1 MITLNGISVPVTK
14 FPDGTHQVWKL
25 PQDAFHPVVNAEHFI
40 EWKYENDAEIFQ
52 IVQLVDLIREV
63 SEEKDISLMLPYFPY
78 GRQDKPVANDATFAK
93 RSFVLILDLC
103 QFKKIYT
110 WDIHSDVGNPY
121 NLVNTLPHLHGL
133 QDALQPRTIIFPDKG
148 SFDRYFYLVESKGTL
163 LRVAAE
169 KIRDAATGKI
179 VQITLPDITLIDPP
193 VLMID
198 DICDGGATFVELSD
212 MLQKFGIQKHDIHL
226 FVTHGIFSKGT
237 EYMFRHYFGRIFTIK
252 GEVNESSTLHGC
264 L

>member
-1 MITLNGISVPVTK
+1 MISLNGLAVPVTK

-25 PQDAFHPVVNAEHFI
+25 RQEAFHPNVHGHMI

-52 IVQLVDLIREV
+52 LVQLVELVRAV
-63 SEEKDISLMLPYFPY
+63 AKEKEISLLLPYFPY
-78 GRQDKPVANDATFAK
+78 GRQDKPVANEATFAK
-93 RSFVLILDLC
+93 RSFVRILELC
-103 QFKKIYT
+103 EFRKIYT
-110 WDIHSDVGNPY
+110 WDIHSEEYNPH

-133 QDALQPRTIIFPDKG
+133 QDEIQPRTVIFPDKG
-148 SFDRYFYLVESKGTL
+148 SFDRYDYLVESKGTL

-179 VQITLPDITLIDPP
+179 LRITLPGIEDIEPP

-212 MLQKFGIQKHDIHL
+212 MLQKFGIKKHDIHL